1 MMANIGISI
10 VIAKVEPPDFSDN
23 YVFLAVIAQVK
34 GSTLAITRFFPY
46 FVSRDVMM
54 VEALFLNRGTVPC
67 QNNCRGGV
75 VA

>member
-1 MMANIGISI
+1 MMANIGIFS
-10 VIAKVEPPDFSDN
+10 VIAKAGGLDFSDN

-34 GSTLAITRFFPY
+34 GLTLAITRFFPY

-67 QNNCRGGV
+67 QKNAGVGV